1 MILTWPHKQHQ
12 PIMCHVLDL
21 AAPVGYGMRFLSVQV
36 PVDLPYFNTNQVPGG
51 DIPTPKRRR
60 IPMATQRKIVKEHL
74 GSIWVMGL
82 RNLHFQ
88 VNEKALIIWKDRL
101 RVQ

>member
-1 MILTWPHKQHQ
+1 MILTWPQFQ
-12 PIMCHVLDL
+12 PVMCHVLGL
-21 AAPVGYGMRFLSVQV
+21 AAPVGYSMLFLSVQV

-74 GSIWVMGL
+74 GMGPYGSL
-82 RNLHFQ
+82 
-88 VNEKALIIWKDRL
+88 
-101 RVQ
+101 VQQIYIFR